1 MEELKVEPHGGQLW
15 LEWKSH
21 NSKAV
26 SEYVVEWV
34 NADQTDWQRERRSTR
49 RTVIKGN
56 ILFLKNC
63 DVKVSEPY
71 FLWNKWF
78 SVCVCLYVCWW
89 GGVLERRLVN
99 RQLHDRLL
107 GLLLAI
113 CLVFLSVVTY

>member
-34 NADQTDWQRERRSTR
+34 NADQTDWQREKRSTR

-56 ILFLKNC
+56 IL
-63 DVKVSEPY
+63 SEPY

-78 SVCVCLYVCWW
+78 SVCVCMCG
-89 GGVLERRLVN
+89 GGVGSLRG
-99 RQLHDRLL
+99 
-107 GLLLAI
+107 GLLI
-113 CLVFLSVVTY
+113 DSCMTGC